1 MVVKSNIIKVTNC
14 KKIVIMNTIIFLQ
27 HLLLAFLV
35 AFHDNEIINDWK
47 YTKLY
52 VYILLTFT
60 LFVYLFYIKKSF
72 ISIWFQS
79 FLIILYSIISFV
91 IKDGNNIIS
100 MYIYITGGILY
111 VTLANLYREKN
122 EYISYVYISFLLLY
136 IYLIIYCLVNIVIYQ
151 FPLDSSVLF
160 STTANTGILSILL
173 TAVFIF
179 VFEYTN
185 DIYAK
190 NILLKRIIILSLPFF
205 AISIIALNNRTSV
218 FALILVI
225 ILSQIKRY
233 DKRKTILLLSL
244 IILFFVI
251 LYLIRPESING
262 RLLVWRIS
270 LNILN
275 DNFVFGIGPDRFRS
289 IYPLY
294 QMDFLSKLAIDDYR
308 NLLVGNVG
316 YTFNEPL
323 QFIIE
328 FGLIGLAV
336 VLFVIYSI
344 FKKCNI
350 LNIEK
355 AAYKTL
361 LFLCI
366 SSFSYFTFHSIPII
380 IIAIICISIITR
392 SKFQK
397 KLPSIYKIIF
407 LIIISGVLFTY
418 HNQYTT
424 LKKIS
429 SIHNLPINMH
439 DQLKEYNKYNIDK
452 IPELMINLAY
462 IQYKLSHYKEAI
474 NTTHQ
479 VLSFV
484 KTDKQYVFLSNC
496 YYNLGNND
504 SANYYLQK
512 ALKLTPS
519 NIENRYQLYL
529 NYELQKDT
537 TKMIQCAKEIKGIP
551 LKFKTGKDAKI
562 KKLINKKN
570 YD

>member
-1 MVVKSNIIKVTNC
+1 MNC
-14 KKIVIMNTIIFLQ
+14 KRMVIMNIIIFLQ
-27 HLLLAFLV
+27 HLLLTFLV
-35 AFHDNEIINDWK
+35 AFHNSEIINDWK

-60 LFVYLFYIKKSF
+60 LFTYIFLYKKSH

-79 FLIILYSIISFV
+79 FLIILYSIIPFA

-111 VTLANLYREKN
+111 LTLANLYRDKN

-136 IYLIIYCLVNIVIYQ
+136 IYLIIYCLVNIVTYQ
-151 FPLDSSVLF
+151 FPLDSSLLF

-185 DIYAK
+185 DIYPK
-190 NILLKRIIILSLPFF
+190 NILLKRTIILSLPFF

-225 ILSQIKRY
+225 ILSRIKTY
-233 DKRKTILLLSL
+233 NKRKIIILLLL

-251 LYLIRPESING
+251 LYSMRPDSFDG
-262 RLLVWRIS
+262 RLLIWRIS
-270 LNILN
+270 LNILK
-275 DNFVFGIGPDRFRS
+275 DNFVFGIGPDSFRT

-336 VLFVIYSI
+336 VLFIIYSI

-350 LNIEK
+350 QNIEK

-366 SSFSYFTFHSIPII
+366 SSFSYFTFHSIPVI
-380 IIAIICISIITR
+380 IIAIICIAIITR

-397 KLPSIYKIIF
+397 ELPSICKIIF
-407 LIIISGVLFTY
+407 LITISGVLFTY

-429 SIHNLPINMH
+429 NIRNLPINMH
-439 DQLKEYNKYNIDK
+439 DKLLEYNKYNIGK

-462 IQYKLSHYKEAI
+462 IQYKLNHYKEAI
-474 NTTHQ
+474 NTAHQ

-512 ALKLTPS
+512 ALKLIPS

-537 TKMIQCAKEIKGIP
+537 TKMIQCAKEIKRVP
-551 LKFKTGKDAKI
+551 LKLKNGKDAKI